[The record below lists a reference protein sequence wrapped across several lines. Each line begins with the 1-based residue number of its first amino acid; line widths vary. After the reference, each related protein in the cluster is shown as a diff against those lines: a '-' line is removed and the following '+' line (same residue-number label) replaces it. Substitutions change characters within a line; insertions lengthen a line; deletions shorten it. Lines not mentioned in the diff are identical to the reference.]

1 MSISLA
7 GPTAAVTTAAL
18 TSATYT
24 FTAALANDNRSK
36 AFIMSSFGGTQTGV
50 QAHTVDAPKKFVVK
64 NPSQFLQPSGYN
76 VSSGRYGKVPK
87 NSTRVV
93 GTGSAKV
100 SATQWETIPI
110 ALDIAVPAGSL
121 SYDRA
126 NVEASVL
133 MFIAALYDQKEEII
147 QALYDGQI

>member
-1 MSISLA
+1 MLTLA
-7 GPTAAVTTAAL
+7 GPTAAATTATL
-18 TSATYT
+18 TAATYT
-24 FTAALANDNRSK
+24 FTAALASDNRSK
-36 AFIMSSFGGTQTGV
+36 AYIMSSFGGTQTGV

-64 NPSQFLQPSGYN
+64 NPAQFLQPSGYN
-76 VSSGRYGKVPK
+76 VTSGRYGKVPK

-100 SATQWETIPI
+100 TATQWETIPMS
-110 ALDIAVPAGSL
+110 LDMAIPAGAM

-147 QALYDGQI
+147 QALYDAQI